1 MKVTQSCDTLDVKG
15 MQKVIQKV
23 QTTKDSSRNR
33 KIARLSRDRMQV
45 CENDPP
51 QESAKSAKES
61 WDVFKRQLTES
72 ENRPNEK
79 RTTMKCTT
87 SNEPAT
93 MLQRSLKVWSVSE
106 EELKNQ

>member
-23 QTTKDSSRNR
+23 QVTKDSRRNR
-33 KIARLSRDRMQV
+33 DIARLSRDLMQV

-51 QESAKSAKES
+51 QESVRAS
-61 WDVFKRQLTES
+61 WDVFKRQVTETRVT
-72 ENRPNEK
+72 ENLPNEK
-79 RTTMKCTT
+79 RTNMKCTT

-93 MLQRSLKVWSVSE
+93 MLQRSL
-106 EELKNQ
+106 QF